1 MPVIVVLH
9 VLPPALF
16 ALLHGAIRYG
26 IRGILA
32 FVAVCLV
39 VGNVSENLGIRTG
52 FPFGHYYFTDLIG
65 PSLLHVPILLGLAYV
80 GMGYLCWTLG
90 GLIVGEPRS
99 LLTRSPVLTV
109 PLVSSFLFYGVSAAG
124 NLALIP
130 RAGLSV
136 VSDPSGTPWRV
147 ANIVAASALISIFTM
162 GHSLRSH
169 GCGSVGKAVSP
180 AYAVDFA
187 VYFPIVVWTPSPEP
201 RKLAS

>member
-90 GLIVGEPRS
+90 GLIVGEP
-99 LLTRSPVLTV
+99 
-109 PLVSSFLFYGVSAAG
+109 GVS
-124 NLALIP
+124 
-130 RAGLSV
+130 
-136 VSDPSGTPWRV
+136 
-147 ANIVAASALISIFTM
+147 
-162 GHSLRSH
+162 
-169 GCGSVGKAVSP
+169 
-180 AYAVDFA
+180 
-187 VYFPIVVWTPSPEP
+187 
-201 RKLAS
+201 